1 MSEIDGK
8 GRKSGLSPR
17 ELYEKYKGFEVIAG
31 YGCHGIIA
39 GYIENLCEDEYI
51 LIASVPKDEGW
62 DWLYEGDIIPD
73 YKGEERERS
82 FLYVQ
87 EEGIVK

>member
-8 GRKSGLSPR
+8 DNYSKLSPR
-17 ELYEKYKGFEVIAG
+17 ELYEKYKGFEAIAEHR
-31 YGCHGIIA
+31 CHGIIA
-39 GYIENLCEDEYI
+39 GYMENLYEDECI

-62 DWLYEGDIIPD
+62 DWLNEGDIIPD
-73 YKGEERERS
+73 YKGEELERS
-82 FLYVQ
+82 FLYVK